1 MSISGILQWFDNQI
15 TTGFSISCNH
25 KSTLSYHWHNYWFRV
40 LPLLTS
46 INQMMKKT
54 VSLLFTLFI
63 FSSLIAQ
70 DAAVIFAEARQA
82 ERDQNWSKAESSYTK
97 AIKAAPDNIDYYLAR
112 GEFYIAMS
120 KDDKAL
126 VDANKAISLD
136 DKNPKA
142 HLLKARYFVYAD
154 MPDSVMISVQN
165 GLALNPEGKTLAKLQ
180 IAKADAYRL
189 LKDYDKAYENYYT
202 GLLTDTANIEA
213 LENIALVLFEKK
225 DNKQAVY
232 YLEKLILT
240 NPYLMD
246 TYINVGYIY
255 TRIGMFEES
264 LSYLDQALTFDPQ
277 QPIAL
282 ANKAFAQYK
291 LAMNDEALS
300 TINKSLQNNPTNPF
314 ACKVKGLILIATD
327 NQAKACKEFQKA
339 KKFGYSDIYDD
350 GEVDSLIDTHC
361 K

>member
-1 MSISGILQWFDNQI
+1 LFPPI
-15 TTGFSISCNH
+15 
-25 KSTLSYHWHNYWFRV
+25 KPV
-40 LPLLTS
+40 
-46 INQMMKKT
+46 MKKIC
-54 VSLLFTLFI
+54 SLILTLFV
-63 FSSLIAQ
+63 FSALSAQ
-70 DAAVIFAEARQA
+70 DAAAFFADARQA
-82 ERDQNWSKAESSYTK
+82 ERDQNWSKAESNYTK
-97 AIKAAPDNIDYYLAR
+97 AIKAAPDNLDYYLAR
-112 GEFYIAMS
+112 GEFYISMS

-126 VDANKAISLD
+126 ADANKALQLD
-136 DKNPKA
+136 NSNPKA

-165 GLALNPEGKTLAKLQ
+165 GLALNPEGIILAKFQ

-189 LKDYDKAYENYYT
+189 LKDYDKAYDNYYL
-202 GLLTDTANIEA
+202 GLNRDTANIEA
-213 LENIALVLFEKK
+213 LENIALVLFEQK

-232 YLEKLILT
+232 YLEKLIQT

-264 LSYLDQALTFDPQ
+264 LSYLDQALSFDPH

-291 LAMNDEALS
+291 LTMYTEALS
-300 TINKSLQNNPTNPF
+300 TINKSLQNYPTNPF
-314 ACKVKGLILIATD
+314 ACKVKGLILVATD
-327 NQAKACKEFQKA
+327 NQSKACKEFQKA
-339 KKFGYSDIYDD
+339 KKFGYNDLYDD
-350 GEVDSLIDTHC
+350 GEVDKQIDSTC

>member
-1 MSISGILQWFDNQI
+1 
-15 TTGFSISCNH
+15 
-25 KSTLSYHWHNYWFRV
+25 
-40 LPLLTS
+40 
-46 INQMMKKT
+46 MMKKIY
-54 VSLLFTLFI
+54 SLVFTLFVL
-63 FSSLIAQ
+63 SSISAQ
-70 DAAVIFAEARQA
+70 DAAALFAEARQA
-82 ERDQNWSKAESSYTK
+82 ERDQNWSKAESNYTK
-97 AIKAAPDNIDYYLAR
+97 AIKAAPDSISYYLGR
-112 GEFYIAMS
+112 GEFYISMS

-126 VDANKAISLD
+126 ADANKAIELD
-136 DKNPKA
+136 QTNPKA

-154 MPDSVMISVQN
+154 MPDSVMLSVQN
-165 GLALNPEGKTLAKLQ
+165 GLALNPEGVILAKLQ

-189 LKDYDKAYENYYT
+189 LKDYEKAYENYYT
-202 GLLTDTANIEA
+202 GLSKDTANIEA

-225 DNKQAVY
+225 DNKQAVF
-232 YLEKLILT
+232 YLEKLIRT

-264 LSYLDQALTFDPQ
+264 LSYLDQALTFDAQ

-291 LAMNDEALS
+291 LTMYNEALD
-300 TINKSLQNNPTNPF
+300 TVNKSLQNYPTNPF
-314 ACKVKGLILIATD
+314 ACKVKGLILVATD
-327 NQAKACKEFQKA
+327 NQSKACKEFQKS
-339 KKFGYSDIYDD
+339 KKYGYNDIYED